1 LNELNSRYPPIII
14 TLKEVNC
21 YLIKL
26 EDGYVLIDTSF
37 TSQRKALESRLEE
50 LGLKPGNLNLIILTH
65 GDFDHVGNAAYL
77 RNKYKTKIAMHSGD
91 LGMVEHGDLFASRT
105 SRGVII
111 RSIAKVVMFITRM
124 GLKKKDRFKP
134 DIILEEGDQFLEFSF
149 NAKVLYLPGHS
160 KGSIGILT
168 PNNDLFC
175 GDVFMNQT
183 EPTTTSLVDN
193 QDEFEETLEKIKNL
207 NPRMIYPGHGKPFKA
222 EQYFMNNV

>member
-1 LNELNSRYPPIII
+1 MDNFNSQYTPIII

-26 EDGYVLIDTSF
+26 ENGYVLIDTSF
-37 TSQRKALESRLEE
+37 TSQREALVSRLDE
-50 LGLKPGNLNLIILTH
+50 LGLKPGDLNLIILTH

-77 RNKYKTKIAMHSGD
+77 RNKYNTKIAMHSGD

-105 SRGVII
+105 SRGLII
-111 RSIAKVVMFITRM
+111 RSLAKIVMFITRM

-134 DIILEEGDQFLEFSF
+134 DIILEEGDQLLEFKF
-149 NAKVLYLPGHS
+149 NGRIILLPGHS

-168 PNNDLFC
+168 PDNDLFC
-175 GDVFMNQT
+175 GDVFMNQA
-183 EPTTTSLVDN
+183 EPTTTSLIDD

-207 NPRMIYPGHGKPFKA
+207 FPHMIYPGHGKPFKA
-222 EQYFMNNV
+222 TEYFSEDD